1 LGWEVE
7 HTLEAISVTSF
18 IAHSIILG
26 AVLLEVVDF
35 LLGLME
41 SSL

>member
-7 HTLEAISVTSF
+7 RTLKAIGMTSF

-26 AVLLEVVDF
+26 AVSLEVVDF
-35 LLGLME
+35 LLGLTE

>member
-7 HTLEAISVTSF
+7 RMLEAIGVTSF
-18 IAHSIILG
+18 IAHGIILG
-26 AVLLEVVDF
+26 AVSLEVVDF